1 MLSARLVKI
10 IEEQADAMTRS
21 LLKHFFT
28 DIRIVAMRRLSEED
42 MYGRVYDVY
51 HNLERWLGD
60 KNEEA
65 IAQRYAEL
73 GRKRFREGI
82 PLSEVILG
90 QILIKDHLRDF
101 IRTRALVDSA
111 VQLYQEEELHLLV
124 SHFFDR
130 AIYHTVHGYEQA
142 AQLPRPAAAAS

>member
-10 IEEQADAMTRS
+10 IEEHADDMTRS
-21 LLKHFFT
+21 LLNHLFR
-28 DIRIVAMRRLSEED
+28 DIRIVALRRLSEED
-42 MYGRVYDVY
+42 MYGRAYDVY
-51 HNLERWLGD
+51 HNLGRWLGD
-60 KNEEA
+60 KNEES
-65 IAQRYAEL
+65 IAHSYAEL

-90 QILIKDHLRDF
+90 LILVKDHLRDF
-101 IRTRALVDSA
+101 IRTHGLVDSA
-111 VQLYQEEELHLLV
+111 VELYQVEELHLLV

-142 AQLPRPAAAAS
+142 AQMPRPAAAAS